1 MKKNKEL
8 LIEVSTTSLSP
19 FMKDLRLFSP
29 FMKDLR
35 LVFTAWNDTVKE
47 EQYLKSYIKKYP
59 GNYVLE
65 EYLDA
70 KLLKVQYR
78 LRFETPEDK
87 TMFLLRYD

>member
-8 LIEVSTTSLSP
+8 LIEVSATSRSP
-19 FMKDLRLFSP
+19 FTKDLINIYTWLPLFHENE
-29 FMKDLR
+29 K
-35 LVFTAWNDTVKE
+35 TVE
-47 EQYLKSYIKKYP
+47 GIVEGILERYSNKYP

-65 EYLDA
+65 EYLDS

>member
-8 LIEVSTTSLSP
+8 LIEVSTTSL
-19 FMKDLRLFSP
+19 SP

-59 GNYVLE
+59 GNYVLD

>member
-1 MKKNKEL
+1 MKNKEF

-19 FMKDLRLFSP
+19 FMKDLRLI
-29 FMKDLR
+29 
-35 LVFTAWNDTVKE
+35 FTSFTTQNAIVKE
-47 EQYLKSYIKKYP
+47 EQYLKSYTKRYP

-65 EYLDA
+65 EYMDS
-70 KLLKVQYR
+70 KLLKVLYR